1 MFSDSKTYEK
11 TYETLDYYGMHAF
24 GKIMSYTQP
33 IINSVWGSYFEI
45 SEIVPGVYISDFSS
59 ACETEKLKELGI
71 THIITVMAGV
81 PEMYPE
87 SFKYYTID
95 VCDRKY
101 VDLKPWFNP
110 CSEFMDDAIKTNGK
124 VLVHC
129 QRGASRSATIVAAY
143 LISKKGYTCTKAVGL
158 MKERRTCVNPN
169 DGFVQQL
176 TDYEKEFLE
185 NNKENK

>member
-1 MFSDSKTYEK
+1 MFSNPKNYENL
-11 TYETLDYYGMHAF
+11 EYYGMHAF

-45 SEIVPGVYISDFSS
+45 SEIIPGLYISDFSS
-59 ACETEKLKELGI
+59 ACEIEKLKEIGI
-71 THIITVMAGV
+71 THIITVFAGV
-81 PEMYPE
+81 GEMYPDQ
-87 SFKYYTID
+87 FKYYTID

-101 VDLKPWFNP
+101 VDLSYTFNP
-110 CSEFMDDAIKTNGK
+110 CSEFIDEALKTGGK

-143 LISKKGYTCTKAVGL
+143 LISKKKFTCDKAISL

-169 DGFVQQL
+169 DGFIQQL
-176 TDYEKEFLE
+176 EQYEKDV
-185 NNKENK
+185 NNQ

>member
-1 MFSDSKTYEK
+1 MFSDSKKYEETYQNLE
-11 TYETLDYYGMHAF
+11 YYGMHAF

-45 SEIVPGVYISDFSS
+45 SEIIPGVYISDFSA
-59 ACETEKLKELGI
+59 ACETEKLKDLGI
-71 THIITVMAGV
+71 THIVTVLAGV
-81 PEMYPE
+81 SEMYPDK
-87 SFKYYTID
+87 FKYYTID
-95 VCDRKY
+95 ICDRKY
-101 VDLKPWFNP
+101 ADLTPYFDP
-110 CSEFMDDAIKTNGK
+110 CSEFIDEAIKNGGK

-143 LISKKGYTCTKAVGL
+143 LISKKDYTCDKAINL

-176 TDYEKEFLE
+176 SEYEESK
-185 NNKENK
+185 KK